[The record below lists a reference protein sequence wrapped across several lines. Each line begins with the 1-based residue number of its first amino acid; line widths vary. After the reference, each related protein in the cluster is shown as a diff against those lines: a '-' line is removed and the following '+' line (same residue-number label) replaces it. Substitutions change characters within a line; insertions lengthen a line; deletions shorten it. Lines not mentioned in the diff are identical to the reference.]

1 MILLEFDGNGYG
13 TGNGNGSGYGYGGDL
28 FMRVI
33 YQAAIYGGGI

>member
-1 MILLEFDGNGYG
+1 MILLKFDG
-13 TGNGNGSGYGYGGDL
+13 GSGDGYGGDL